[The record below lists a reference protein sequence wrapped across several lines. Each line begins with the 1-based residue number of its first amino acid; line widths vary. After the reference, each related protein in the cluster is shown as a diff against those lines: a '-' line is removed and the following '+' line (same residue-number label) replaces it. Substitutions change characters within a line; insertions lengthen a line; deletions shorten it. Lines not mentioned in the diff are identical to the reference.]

1 MRSKYTKKRNIKNKV
16 QKGGIR
22 VTNIIT
28 EENKHEHIGRLVR
41 VVPLPWMPRDLY
53 DENNFYY
60 VRDTLHNIEPE
71 YLEGEL
77 WDNSFVKAG
86 TIIEMTEEEEE
97 DHYQNMDT
105 PRNFGLLNV
114 KYRDDRPGLDH
125 DIELLYRIPLSLD
138 QLPSEIDFRNIYQL
152 RDENDRLNYLIELI
166 TPERDLVSRR
176 NIVERTAQR
185 KQHRLDR
192 ESFKTFAKSRTF
204 RNFPSDMKEHILSSM
219 NVEPSYNRRTFP
231 QREYLDPQSMRNLFN
246 YNNDEY

>member
-1 MRSKYTKKRNIKNKV
+1 MRSKYTKKRNRKNKV
-16 QKGGIR
+16 QKGGLR

-53 DENNFYY
+53 DENNFYF
-60 VRDTLHNIEPE
+60 VRDTLHNIGPE
-71 YLEGEL
+71 YIGGEL

-125 DIELLYRIPLSLD
+125 DIELKYRIPLSLD

-152 RDENDRLNYLIELI
+152 RGENDRLNYLIELI

-176 NIVERTAQR
+176 NIMERTAQR
-185 KQHRLDR
+185 RQHRLDR
-192 ESFKTFAKSRTF
+192 EAFKEFATSRRF
-204 RNFPSDMKEHILSSM
+204 RNFPSDMKRHILSSM
-219 NVEPSYNRRTFP
+219 NVEPRTY
-231 QREYLDPQSMRNLFN
+231 R
-246 YNNDEY
+246 

>member
-1 MRSKYTKKRNIKNKV
+1 MRSKYTKKRNRKNKV

-22 VTNIIT
+22 ITNIIT

-41 VVPLPWMPRDLY
+41 VVPLPWMPRDLS
-53 DENNFYY
+53 DETNSYY

-86 TIIEMTEEEEE
+86 TILDITEEDEE

-114 KYRDDRPGLDH
+114 KYRDDRPGLDF
-125 DIELLYRIPLSLD
+125 DIELKYRIPLSLD

-176 NIVERTAQR
+176 NIMERTAQR
-185 KQHRLDR
+185 RKNRLDR
-192 ESFKTFAKSRTF
+192 EAFKTFALSKRF
-204 RNFPSDMKEHILSSM
+204 RYFPSDMNRIILSSM
-219 NVEPSYNRRTFP
+219 NIGT
-231 QREYLDPQSMRNLFN
+231 
-246 YNNDEY
+246 